1 MSPRPQLPRQDCA
14 HCGRHDRC
22 TRVVLEKAVCQRCT
36 LRFARTAQ
44 PCPGCGHIRVLAFY
58 DDRRRPA
65 CAACTGNETV
75 YACTACGR
83 EDSPWGRLCGHCA
96 LQEKATVLLSSPDG
110 VIHPRLR
117 PVYDALISGPR
128 PQSTLYWFTRS
139 TGPATLGAMARGELD
154 ISHATFEAMPASRTN
169 SYLRDLL
176 TALGVLPP
184 FHAELERVSPWLEEL
199 LSTLPA
205 GQSEVL
211 ARFARWQ
218 VLSRLRRQEHHGTL
232 THGAIS
238 AARATI
244 VVTARFMD
252 WLTED
257 GTDLTDIGQG
267 DLDRYAQQHRARA
280 LALRPFLA
288 WRARTGLGG
297 NLSVAT
303 RPSTQPA
310 VTLSD
315 EDRWAHVQLLL
326 HDDTIRLYTRVAG
339 LFVLLYAQPLA
350 RVVRMRAHQITVNPD
365 GVVTA
370 TFDTFPIELPDPLD
384 RLVRTHLTRRGQASY
399 ASRAEIW
406 LFPGGIPGKHLATE
420 NVRAQLVE
428 RGIQPMAAR
437 NAAMFQLAA
446 SMPTPILADILGLA
460 PNTATRWAALASR
473 GWSTYTAQRDTHLRR
488 ADPYEADASE
498 SAATSCCT
506 VGDPATPSGVRYNR
520 HDNATGAAGSANGS
534 TPSISTDGEPR
545 NP

>member
-1 MSPRPQLPRQDCA
+1 M
-14 HCGRHDRC
+14 
-22 TRVVLEKAVCQRCT
+22 
-36 LRFARTAQ
+36 
-44 PCPGCGHIRVLAFY
+44 LAFY

-315 EDRWAHVQLLL
+315 E
-326 HDDTIRLYTRVAG
+326 AG
-339 LFVLLYAQPLA
+339 
-350 RVVRMRAHQITVNPD
+350 
-365 GVVTA
+365 G
-370 TFDTFPIELPDPLD
+370 
-384 RLVRTHLTRRGQASY
+384 RTS
-399 ASRAEIW
+399 
-406 LFPGGIPGKHLATE
+406 
-420 NVRAQLVE
+420 NC
-428 RGIQPMAAR
+428 
-437 NAAMFQLAA
+437 
-446 SMPTPILADILGLA
+446 
-460 PNTATRWAALASR
+460 
-473 GWSTYTAQRDTHLRR
+473 
-488 ADPYEADASE
+488 
-498 SAATSCCT
+498 SCT
-506 VGDPATPSGVRYNR
+506 TTPSASTPASPACSSCSTPNPWP
-520 HDNATGAAGSANGS
+520 GSSACAPTRSPSTPTASSPPRS
-534 TPSISTDGEPR
+534 TPSPSSCRTRSTAWFAPT
-545 NP
+545 